1 MEKEK
6 YLRKISPV
14 DEVLQLDEVKGLI
27 EIYPREIVVEVVRE
41 VLSELR
47 KVILESKN
55 SKELERLNLNP
66 VELVPL
72 IAKMIRTK
80 VSPHLKRVINA
91 TGVVIHTN
99 LGRSVLPFEAV
110 DAVTNAASNYSN
122 LEFNLEAGERGS
134 RHEHIEDLLVF
145 LTGAQAAMVV
155 NNNAGAVLLALSA
168 LAKEKE
174 VIVSRGELVEIGGSF
189 RIPDVMRQS
198 GAILKEVGTTNKT
211 YLEDYER
218 AITPE
223 TALLLKVHTS
233 NFRVV
238 GFTAAVDL
246 KDLVALGHKH
256 NLLVMEDLGSGVF
269 IDLSQYG
276 LSYEPTVGD
285 SVKNGADV
293 ITFSGDKLLGG
304 PQAGIIIGKKEIID
318 LMKKHP
324 LARALRVDKLTLAGL
339 EATLKLY
346 LDPVKAVKNIPTLS
360 MILVPLSE
368 LRDKA
373 ERLKKKIKEK
383 TGELFEVSVEEDV
396 SKVGG
401 GALPLEELPTRV
413 IALTSKKF
421 SCEELEKKLR
431 ENDLPVI
438 VRVKDDKVLLDVR
451 TIRPEEITEIAS
463 SLALIGLKR

>member
-41 VLSELR
+41 ILSELR

-72 IAKMIRTK
+72 IAKMIHTK

-198 GAILKEVGTTNKT
+198 GAI
-211 YLEDYER
+211 
-218 AITPE
+218 
-223 TALLLKVHTS
+223 
-233 NFRVV
+233 
-238 GFTAAVDL
+238 
-246 KDLVALGHKH
+246 
-256 NLLVMEDLGSGVF
+256 
-269 IDLSQYG
+269 
-276 LSYEPTVGD
+276 
-285 SVKNGADV
+285 
-293 ITFSGDKLLGG
+293 
-304 PQAGIIIGKKEIID
+304 
-318 LMKKHP
+318 
-324 LARALRVDKLTLAGL
+324 
-339 EATLKLY
+339 
-346 LDPVKAVKNIPTLS
+346 
-360 MILVPLSE
+360 
-368 LRDKA
+368 
-373 ERLKKKIKEK
+373 
-383 TGELFEVSVEEDV
+383 
-396 SKVGG
+396 
-401 GALPLEELPTRV
+401 
-413 IALTSKKF
+413 
-421 SCEELEKKLR
+421 
-431 ENDLPVI
+431 
-438 VRVKDDKVLLDVR
+438 
-451 TIRPEEITEIAS
+451 
-463 SLALIGLKR
+463 